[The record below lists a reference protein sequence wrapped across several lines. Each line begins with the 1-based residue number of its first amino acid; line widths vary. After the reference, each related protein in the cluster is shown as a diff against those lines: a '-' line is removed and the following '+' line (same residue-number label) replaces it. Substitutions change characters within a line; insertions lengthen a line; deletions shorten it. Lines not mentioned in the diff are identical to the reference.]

1 MSKNIDDVF
10 NIQGDI
16 VPNTSQEIMVSLSD
30 KEKELELDCDIVRG
44 NLYGIVHTG
53 KTALEGALNIALLTE
68 NPKAFEVV
76 GSLMKQLA
84 DINHQ
89 ILDVNVKKN
98 KTNKEDNQQVTVN
111 NNSLFVGTTKD
122 LNNIINGLQNK
133 P

>member
-1 MSKNIDDVF
+1 M
-10 NIQGDI
+10 G
-16 VPNTSQEIMVSLSD
+16 
-30 KEKELELDCDIVRG
+30 
-44 NLYGIVHTG
+44 LYIHTG

-98 KTNKEDNQQVTVN
+98 KTNKEDNPQVTVN